1 MSFKIYSIES
11 RKGGVGKTT
20 IALNLAKVLLEEGP
34 VLLLDCDITGTS
46 LSEPTS
52 NSLQWARS
60 CNVVKGEDGTNF
72 NLLSYFVGK
81 FTNGVVDIDKFV
93 NKVILDR
100 DKINVIGSDIY
111 NDDYTTV
118 VDPRLLMDELHS
130 YWLKELIEQIV
141 CSFEKSFSEEI
152 VHVIIDNS
160 PGYVGL
166 CQTLHNYMY
175 RLGPE
180 KAKFILVSSVDAQDL
195 QACLSASNEI
205 YQSIENRIRIARY
218 YESLNDKGPID
229 SNIEELMDKD
239 GSLRRFFFKLSDE
252 ENLVSNYQVNNVDV
266 RHYLRIVLN
275 KLPKKMS
282 DGSIQVDYQ
291 KLIQDKQKEE
301 LFSKVASVNEE
312 GLPQSVVF
320 YDEKTSYQYFQ
331 KYIVYHNKAKEGDE
345 SYWKGRFKSLHQQ
358 NKDTILNDDRLKTSA
373 TLNTLYENLVK
384 SLIDKNYIYMASSMD
399 ENWAPKHAMNTMR
412 DLVSSWSEKLSR
424 IPSNFYVGDSISQ
437 LHLWNENILM
447 EMRDSGSAGNFL
459 VDVKALISYVES
471 LANLGRSDQ
480 SPKLFLL
487 LSVLLH
493 AVFQK
498 YQYLKAPYVDMRSF
512 LVEQL
517 SNSIREDD
525 WRKYV
530 ERSEIVYNRR
540 IWVKSTM
547 CPMFAKEFNDFYVSC
562 CNTLLRLID
571 VNNDFDALLTTIQLY
586 VPGEPSSEAELSNE
600 MKDYLTDVICLKKS
614 LFNDSQAL
622 NIKNYSKQMEKI
634 QNMLKEQVLSNWL

>member
-20 IALNLAKVLLEEGP
+20 IALNLAKVLLDEGP
-34 VLLLDCDITGTS
+34 VLLLDCDITGTP

-60 CNVVKGEDGTNF
+60 CNVVKGEDGTNL
-72 NLLSYFVGK
+72 NLLSYFVDK

-100 DKINVIGSDIY
+100 DRINVIGSDIY

-141 CSFEKSFSEEI
+141 CSFEKSYSKET
-152 VHVIIDNS
+152 VQVIIDNS

-205 YQSIENRIRIARY
+205 YQSIENRIRVTRY
-218 YESLNDKGPID
+218 YESLNDNGPII

-266 RHYLRIVLN
+266 SHYLRIVLN
-275 KLPKKMS
+275 KLPKKIS
-282 DGSIQVDYQ
+282 DGSIQVDYK

-301 LFSKVASVNEE
+301 LFSKIASVNKE

-320 YDEKTSYQYFQ
+320 YDEKISFQYFQ

-358 NKDTILNDDRLKTSA
+358 NKDTALNDDRLKTSA

-384 SLIDKNYIYMASSMD
+384 SLIDKNYNYMASSMD
-399 ENWAPKHAMNTMR
+399 ESWAPKHEMNTMR
-412 DLVSSWSEKLSR
+412 DLVYSWSEKLSR
-424 IPSNFYVGDSISQ
+424 IPSNFYVGDTISQ
-437 LHLWNENILM
+437 LHLWNENIM
-447 EMRDSGSAGNFL
+447 MDMRDSGGAGNTIA
-459 VDVKALISYVES
+459 DIKALISYVES
-471 LANLGRSDQ
+471 LANFGRSDQ

-512 LVEQL
+512 LVEQI
-517 SNSIREDD
+517 SNPIEEDD
-525 WRKYV
+525 WGKYV
-530 ERSEIVYNRR
+530 VKSEIVYNRR

-586 VPGEPSSEAELSNE
+586 VPGEPSSEAELANE
-600 MKDYLTDVICLKKS
+600 MRDYLTGVICLKKS
-614 LFNDSQAL
+614 LFSDVEAL

>member
-1 MSFKIYSIES
+1 MPFKIYSIES

-20 IALNLAKVLLEEGP
+20 IALNLAKVLLGKGP

-60 CNVVKGEDGTNF
+60 CNVVKGEDGTSL
-72 NLLSYFVGK
+72 NLLSYFVEK

-93 NKVILDR
+93 NKVILER

-111 NDDYTTV
+111 NSDYTTV

-141 CSFEKSFSEEI
+141 CSFEKTYSEKT

-180 KAKFILVSSVDAQDL
+180 KAKFVLVSSIDAQDL
-195 QACLSASNEI
+195 QACLSASTEI
-205 YQSIENRIRIARY
+205 CQSIKNRIRVERY
-218 YESLNDKGPID
+218 YESLNDNGSVD
-229 SNIEELMDKD
+229 NSIEELMDRD

-252 ENLVSNYQVNNVDV
+252 EELVSNYQANNVDV
-266 RHYLRIVLN
+266 SHYLRVVLN

-282 DGSIQVDYQ
+282 DGNILVDYQ
-291 KLIQDKQKEE
+291 KLIQDNQKVE
-301 LFSKVASVNEE
+301 LFSKIASVNEE

-320 YDEKTSYQYFQ
+320 YDEKISFQYFQ
-331 KYIVYHNKAKEGDE
+331 KYIVYHNRAKEGDE
-345 SYWKGRFKSLHQQ
+345 NYWKGRFKSLHQQ
-358 NKDTILNDDRLKTSA
+358 NKDTELNDDRLKTSA

-384 SLIDKNYIYMASSMD
+384 SLIDKNYNYMASSMD
-399 ENWAPKHAMNTMR
+399 ESWAPKHAMNTMR

-424 IPSNFYVGDSISQ
+424 IPSNFYVGASISR
-437 LHLWNENILM
+437 LHLWNENIMM
-447 EMRDSGSAGNFL
+447 EMRNSGSAGDTL
-459 VDVKALISYVES
+459 VDVKAMISYVES
-471 LANLGRSDQ
+471 LANFGRSDQ

-487 LSVLLH
+487 LSILMH

-498 YQYLKAPYVDMRSF
+498 YQKLKAPYVDMRAF
-512 LVEQL
+512 LAEQI
-517 SNSIREDD
+517 SNPIREDD
-525 WRKYV
+525 WGKYV

-540 IWVKSTM
+540 IWVKDTM
-547 CPMFAKEFNDFYVSC
+547 CPMFINEFNDFYISC

-571 VNNDFDALLTTIQLY
+571 VNSDFDALLTAIQLY
-586 VPGEPSSEAELSNE
+586 VPGEPSSEAELSDE
-600 MKDYLTDVICLKKS
+600 MKDYLNDVICLKKYFFS
-614 LFNDSQAL
+614 DAQAL
-622 NIKNYSKQMEKI
+622 NIKNYSRQMEKI
-634 QNMLKEQVLSNWL
+634 QNMLEEQVLSNWL

>member
-20 IALNLAKVLLEEGP
+20 IALNLAKVLLDEGP
-34 VLLLDCDITGTS
+34 VLLLVCDITGTS

-52 NSLQWARS
+52 NSLQWTRS
-60 CNVVKGEDGTNF
+60 CNVVKGEDGTNL
-72 NLLSYFVGK
+72 NLLSYFVDK
-81 FTNGVVDIDKFV
+81 FTNGVVDIDKLV

-100 DKINVIGSDIY
+100 DRINVIGSDIY

-141 CSFEKSFSEEI
+141 CSFEKSYSEDI

-205 YQSIENRIRIARY
+205 YQSIENRIRVARY

-252 ENLVSNYQVNNVDV
+252 EDLVSNYQVNNIDV
-266 RHYLRIVLN
+266 NHYLRIVLN

-291 KLIQDKQKEE
+291 KLIQDKKKEE
-301 LFSKVASVNEE
+301 LFSKIASVNEE

-320 YDEKTSYQYFQ
+320 YDEKIIFQYFQ
-331 KYIVYHNKAKEGDE
+331 KA
-345 SYWKGRFKSLHQQ
+345 
-358 NKDTILNDDRLKTSA
+358 SA
-373 TLNTLYENLVK
+373 L
-384 SLIDKNYIYMASSMD
+384 
-399 ENWAPKHAMNTMR
+399 
-412 DLVSSWSEKLSR
+412 
-424 IPSNFYVGDSISQ
+424 
-437 LHLWNENILM
+437 
-447 EMRDSGSAGNFL
+447 
-459 VDVKALISYVES
+459 
-471 LANLGRSDQ
+471 
-480 SPKLFLL
+480 
-487 LSVLLH
+487 
-493 AVFQK
+493 
-498 YQYLKAPYVDMRSF
+498 
-512 LVEQL
+512 
-517 SNSIREDD
+517 
-525 WRKYV
+525 
-530 ERSEIVYNRR
+530 
-540 IWVKSTM
+540 
-547 CPMFAKEFNDFYVSC
+547 
-562 CNTLLRLID
+562 
-571 VNNDFDALLTTIQLY
+571 
-586 VPGEPSSEAELSNE
+586 
-600 MKDYLTDVICLKKS
+600 
-614 LFNDSQAL
+614 
-622 NIKNYSKQMEKI
+622 
-634 QNMLKEQVLSNWL
+634 

>member
-20 IALNLAKVLLEEGP
+20 IALNLAKVLLDEGP

-60 CNVVKGEDGTNF
+60 CNVVKGEDGTNL
-72 NLLSYFVGK
+72 NLLSYFVDK

-100 DKINVIGSDIY
+100 DRINVIGSDIY

-141 CSFEKSFSEEI
+141 CSFEKSYSEET

-205 YQSIENRIRIARY
+205 YQSIENRIRVARY
-218 YESLNDKGPID
+218 YDSLNDKGPID

-252 ENLVSNYQVNNVDV
+252 EYLVSNYQVNNVDV
-266 RHYLRIVLN
+266 SRYLRIVLN

-282 DGSIQVDYQ
+282 DGSIQVDYK

-301 LFSKVASVNEE
+301 LFSKIASVNDEE
-312 GLPQSVVF
+312 LPQSVVF
-320 YDEKTSYQYFQ
+320 YDEKISFQYFQ
-331 KYIVYHNKAKEGDE
+331 KYIVYHNKAKDGDE

-358 NKDTILNDDRLKTSA
+358 NKDTVLNDDRLKTAA

-384 SLIDKNYIYMASSMD
+384 SLIDKNYNYMASSMD
-399 ENWAPKHAMNTMR
+399 ESWAPKHALITMK
-412 DLVSSWSEKLSR
+412 DLVSSWAEKLSR
-424 IPSNFYVGDSISQ
+424 IPSNFYVGDTISQ

-447 EMRDSGSAGNFL
+447 EMRDSGSAGNTL
-459 VDVKALISYVES
+459 ADVKALVSYVES
-471 LANLGRSDQ
+471 LANFGRSDQ

-498 YQYLKAPYVDMRSF
+498 YHYLKAPYVDMRTF
-512 LVEQL
+512 LVEQI
-517 SNSIREDD
+517 SNPKGEDD
-525 WRKYV
+525 WGKYV
-530 ERSEIVYNRR
+530 DRSEIVYNRR

-571 VNNDFDALLTTIQLY
+571 VNDDFDSLLTTIQLY

-600 MKDYLTDVICLKKS
+600 MKDYLTGVICLKKS
-614 LFNDSQAL
+614 LFSDEQAL

>member
-20 IALNLAKVLLEEGP
+20 IALNLAKVLLDKGP

-60 CNVVKGEDGTNF
+60 CNVVKGEDGTNL
-72 NLLSYFVGK
+72 NLLSYFVDK

-100 DKINVIGSDIY
+100 DRINVIGSDIY

-141 CSFEKSFSEEI
+141 CSFEKSYSEET

-205 YQSIENRIRIARY
+205 YQSIENRIRVARY
-218 YESLNDKGPID
+218 YDSLNDKGPID

-252 ENLVSNYQVNNVDV
+252 EYLVSNYQVNNVDV
-266 RHYLRIVLN
+266 SRYLRIVLN

-282 DGSIQVDYQ
+282 DGSIQVDYK

-301 LFSKVASVNEE
+301 LFSKIASVNDEE
-312 GLPQSVVF
+312 LPQSVVF
-320 YDEKTSYQYFQ
+320 YDEKISFQYFQ
-331 KYIVYHNKAKEGDE
+331 KYIVYHNKAKDGDE

-358 NKDTILNDDRLKTSA
+358 NKDTVLNDDRLKTAA

-384 SLIDKNYIYMASSMD
+384 SLIDKNYNYMASSMD
-399 ENWAPKHAMNTMR
+399 ESWAPKHALITMK

-424 IPSNFYVGDSISQ
+424 IPSNFYVGDTISQ

-447 EMRDSGSAGNFL
+447 EMRDSGSAGNTL
-459 VDVKALISYVES
+459 ADVKALVSYVES
-471 LANLGRSDQ
+471 LANFGRSDQ

-498 YQYLKAPYVDMRSF
+498 YHYLKAPYVEMRSF

-517 SNSIREDD
+517 SNSIREDN
-525 WRKYV
+525 WGKYV

-540 IWVKSTM
+540 IWVKNTM

-614 LFNDSQAL
+614 LFSDEQAL